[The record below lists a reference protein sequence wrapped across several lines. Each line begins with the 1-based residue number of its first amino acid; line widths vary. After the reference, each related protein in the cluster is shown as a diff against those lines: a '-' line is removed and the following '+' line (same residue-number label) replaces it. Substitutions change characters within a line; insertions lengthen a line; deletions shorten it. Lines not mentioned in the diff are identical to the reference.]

1 MKIALIIL
9 LYSASAMS
17 APLCEVYG
25 ISDSPQSVKCS
36 IDRSPYEISCKNG
49 VYYLNDEK
57 VENAYHMEVEE
68 GPTPLVFQTHSEV
81 LTINLK
87 DGKIHP
93 ATLTQ
98 GRTNLRGTC
107 KL

>member
-1 MKIALIIL
+1 VKVIL
-9 LYSASAMS
+9 LISLFSASAFP

-25 ISDSPQSVKCS
+25 ISDSPQSVKCAL
-36 IDRSPYEISCKNG
+36 DRSAFEISCKNG

-68 GPTPLVFQTHSEV
+68 GPTPLVFQTSSEE
-81 LTINLK
+81 LTINLT
-87 DGKIHP
+87 DRKIHP

-98 GRTNLRGTC
+98 GRRKLRGTC
-107 KL
+107 HL